1 MRKWLRKNFLPD
13 MNIEGVDKIDYEHLK
28 SEGIKLL
35 LLDIDNT
42 LAVHGSRSADQYAH
56 AAIKKMRAAG
66 LDVFIISNAKR
77 HRAKHFA
84 DTLGVEAEGMAYK
97 PSPKLLL
104 NVCLQKEVRPEQ
116 ACMIGD
122 QLLTDIWA
130 ARRAQVRSILVDPRS
145 EQEDFHIRLKRKIE
159 ILILKLAKGD

>member
-13 MNIEGVDKIDYEHLK
+13 MISEGVDIIDYDKLK
-28 SEGIKLL
+28 NNGIRLL

-42 LAVHGSRSADQYAH
+42 LAVHGSHSADAYAQ
-56 AAIKKMRAAG
+56 AAIKKMKTSD
-66 LDVFIISNAKR
+66 LDVFILSNAKR
-77 HRAKHFA
+77 HRAASYA

-104 NVCLQKEVRPEQ
+104 KVCSQKGIMPEN

-130 ARRAQVRSILVDPRS
+130 ARRAGVMSILVKPRS
-145 EQEDFHIRLKRKIE
+145 EQEDIHIRFKRKIE
-159 ILILKLAKGD
+159 LIILKIAK

>member
-1 MRKWLRKNFLPD
+1 MRKWLRKNFKPN
-13 MNIEGVDKIDYEHLK
+13 MVSEGVDSIDYEKLR

-42 LAVHGSRSADQYAH
+42 LAVHGSHSADDYAF
-56 AAIKKMRAAG
+56 AAIERMRRAE
-66 LDVFIISNAKR
+66 LDVFILSNAKR
-77 HRAKHFA
+77 HRARRYA

-97 PSPKLLL
+97 PSPKLLIK
-104 NVCLQKEVRPEQ
+104 VCSQKDIDPKS

-130 ARRAQVRSILVDPRS
+130 AKRAGVMSILVKPRS
-145 EQEDFHIRLKRKIE
+145 DQEDLHIRFKRKIE
-159 ILILKLAKGD
+159 LLILKLTKTN